1 MYITFL
7 NSSFNNIDLDV
18 LYTSYLLSFIVVHV
32 DVFMSIPFTNCVLLA
47 GLPKMLVIRSY
58 FGVPSPSS
66 GPALSIQ
73 TGDIIELIC
82 ADLHCPWWQVRVHTL
97 F

>member
-1 MYITFL
+1 MC
-7 NSSFNNIDLDV
+7 
-18 LYTSYLLSFIVVHV
+18 SYET
-32 DVFMSIPFTNCVLLA
+32 PFSNCVLLA
-47 GLPKMLVIRSY
+47 GLPKMLVIRNY
-58 FGVPSPSS
+58 FGVPSPTS

-97 F
+97 SLTKIDLLYPNLSFPPPTLYG